1 MSSSDRR
8 HASEANPR
16 VRLSVIGIVVM
27 ALFCTLLARL
37 WFLQAGAGQKL
48 AAVATRNS
56 VRIVQTPGLRGR
68 LLDDKGRVLAQ
79 NRVENAILVD
89 RKITPQDL
97 RLVVAR
103 LAFMLQVPPAS
114 IEKRLNDKRISPY
127 RPVPVATG
135 VSIDAITVIKEH
147 QQDFPGV
154 EADQIPIRSYPGGSL
169 GAHVLGYTGEV
180 SDAELKQQRDA
191 HFQLGETVGKSGAE
205 QMFESELRGKP
216 QIDKIE
222 VDSRGKPL
230 RTVDERPAG
239 PGHDVQLTID
249 LDIQQT
255 AEQTLADAMR
265 QARGLR
271 DASAKSGSG
280 RFAAPAGSVVVLNAQ
295 DGSVVAMASN
305 PTYDPNEFLNG
316 IPTDQFKALN
326 DPANHFPLID
336 RAVQG
341 QYAPGSTWKTFSA
354 IAALDAGVTSP
365 GRVIN
370 DNGSIK
376 VGGFTFHNAGGARNG
391 AISLQK
397 ALTVSSDVYFYTLG
411 ADFWGRFHRGDTT
424 TGYAIQNTA
433 RTYGFGQPT
442 NVGLDGEAA
451 GRIPDEVFKK
461 DFNKN
466 QPNPRVKAENSIWLP
481 GDSVNLAVGQGDV
494 LVTPLQLA
502 RGYAAF
508 ANGGE
513 LLTPRLASQIRD
525 YDSPTVVRDLAP
537 HTVASTHL
545 DPAARSTILAG
556 LEGVPRTGTA
566 AQPFK
571 GFPFDKVSIA
581 GKTGTAEVNNK
592 STTSL
597 FVGIMPTD
605 NPQYVVAAV
614 VEEAGFGS
622 AVAAPIVRTILE
634 KLAGLAPSN
643 PLIAAP
649 KAID

>member
-1 MSSSDRR
+1 MSSSDSR

-16 VRLSVIGIVVM
+16 VRLSIIGVVVM
-27 ALFCTLLARL
+27 ALFCTLVARL

-97 RLVVAR
+97 KLVTAR
-103 LAFMLQVPPAS
+103 LAFVLQVPPAT
-114 IEKRLNDKRISPY
+114 IEKKINDKRISPY

-135 VSIDAITVIKEH
+135 VSIDNITFIKEH
-147 QQDFPGV
+147 QQLFPGV
-154 EADQIPIRSYPGGSL
+154 DADQIPIRSYPGGSL
-169 GAHVLGYTGEV
+169 AAHVLGYTGEV
-180 SDAELKQQRDA
+180 SDAELKQQHDA
-191 HFQLGETVGKSGAE
+191 RYQLGETVGKSGAE

-216 QIDKIE
+216 QVDKIE

-230 RTVDERPAG
+230 RTVDERPAV

-249 LDIQQT
+249 ADVQQT
-255 AEQTLADAMR
+255 VEQTLANAML
-265 QARGLR
+265 QVRGLK
-271 DASAKSGSG
+271 DSAKKGG

-305 PTYDPNEFLNG
+305 PTYDPNEFVNG
-316 IPTDQFKALN
+316 IPTDQFKTLN

-336 RAVQG
+336 RAIQG

-354 IAALDAGVTSP
+354 IAGLRTGVTSP

-376 VGGFTFHNAGGARNG
+376 VGGFTFRNAGGTRNG
-391 AISLQK
+391 SISLQK

-411 ADFWGRFHRGDTT
+411 ADFWGRFRRGDTA
-424 TGYAIQNTA
+424 TGYAIQDTA
-433 RTYGFGQPT
+433 RTFGFGEPT
-442 NVGLDGEAA
+442 NIGLDGEAA
-451 GRIPDEVFKK
+451 GRIPDEAFKK

-481 GDSVNLAVGQGDV
+481 GDSVNLAVGQGDL

-508 ANGGE
+508 ANGGN

-537 HTVASTHL
+537 HTLASTHL
-545 DPAARSTILAG
+545 DPAARSVILAG

-566 AQPFK
+566 AQPFR
-571 GFPFDKVSIA
+571 GFPFDKVPIA

-597 FVGIMPTD
+597 FVGILPAD

-622 AVAAPIVRTILE
+622 AVAAPIVRTIIE
-634 KLAGLAPSN
+634 KLAGLTPGN
-643 PLIAAP
+643 PVVAAP
-649 KAID
+649 RAID

>member
-1 MSSSDRR
+1 
-8 HASEANPR
+8 
-16 VRLSVIGIVVM
+16 
-27 ALFCTLLARL
+27 
-37 WFLQAGAGQKL
+37 
-48 AAVATRNS
+48 
-56 VRIVQTPGLRGR
+56 
-68 LLDDKGRVLAQ
+68 
-79 NRVENAILVD
+79 
-89 RKITPQDL
+89 
-97 RLVVAR
+97 
-103 LAFMLQVPPAS
+103 
-114 IEKRLNDKRISPY
+114 
-127 RPVPVATG
+127 
-135 VSIDAITVIKEH
+135 VSIDNITFTKEH
-147 QQDFPGV
+147 QQLFPGV
-154 EADQIPIRSYPGGSL
+154 DADQIPIRSYPGGSL
-169 GAHVLGYTGEV
+169 AAHVLGYTGEV

-191 HFQLGETVGKSGAE
+191 HYQLGETVGKSGAE

-216 QIDKIE
+216 QVDKIE

-230 RTVDERPAG
+230 RTVDESPAQ

-249 LDIQQT
+249 ADVQQT
-255 AEQTLADAMR
+255 VEQTLANAML
-265 QARGLR
+265 QVRGLK
-271 DASAKSGSG
+271 DSAMKGSH
-280 RFAAPAGSVVVLNAQ
+280 FAAPAGSVVVLNAQ

-305 PTYDPNEFLNG
+305 PTYDPNEFVNG

-336 RAVQG
+336 RATQG

-354 IAALDAGVTSP
+354 IAGLRTGVTSP

-376 VGGFTFHNAGGARNG
+376 VGGFTFRNAGGTRNG
-391 AISLQK
+391 SISLQK
-397 ALTVSSDVYFYTLG
+397 ALTVSSDVYFYTLC
-411 ADFWGRFHRGDTT
+411 ADFWGHFHRGDTA
-424 TGYAIQNTA
+424 TGYAIQDTA
-433 RTYGFGQPT
+433 RTFGFGEPT
-442 NVGLDGEAA
+442 NIGLDGEAA
-451 GRIPDEVFKK
+451 GRIPDEAFKK

-481 GDSVNLAVGQGDV
+481 GDSVNLAVGQGDL

-508 ANGGE
+508 ANGGN

-537 HTVASTHL
+537 HTLASTHL
-545 DPAARSTILAG
+545 DPAARSTILSG

-571 GFPFDKVSIA
+571 GFPFDQVPIA

-597 FVGIMPTD
+597 FVGILPAD

-622 AVAAPIVRTILE
+622 AVAAPIVRTIIE
-634 KLAGLAPSN
+634 KLAGLTPGN
-643 PLIAAP
+643 PVVAAP
-649 KAID
+649 RAID

>member
-16 VRLSVIGIVVM
+16 VRLSIIGIVVM

-56 VRIVQTPGLRGR
+56 VRTVQTPGLRGR

-89 RKITPQDL
+89 RKITPQEL
-97 RLVVAR
+97 KLVVAR
-103 LAFMLQVPPAS
+103 LAFVLQVPPAS
-114 IEKRLNDKRISPY
+114 IEKRINDKRISPY

-135 VSIDAITVIKEH
+135 VSIDAITFIKEH
-147 QQDFPGV
+147 QQFFPGV
-154 EADQIPIRSYPGGSL
+154 DADQIPIRSYPDGSL
-169 GAHVLGYTGEV
+169 AAHVLGYTGEV

-191 HFQLGETVGKSGAE
+191 HYQLGETVGKSGAE

-230 RTVDERPAG
+230 RTVDERSSV

-249 LDIQQT
+249 ADVQQT
-255 AEQTLADAMR
+255 VEQTLANAML
-265 QARGLR
+265 QVRGLG
-271 DASAKSGSG
+271 DSAKKGS

-305 PTYDPNEFLNG
+305 PTYDPNQFLNG

-336 RAVQG
+336 RAIQG

-354 IAALDAGVTSP
+354 IAGLQTGVTSP

-376 VGGFTFHNAGGARNG
+376 VGGFTFRNAGGTRNG

-411 ADFWGRFHRGDTT
+411 ADFWGRFHRGDTA
-424 TGYAIQNTA
+424 TGYAIQDTA
-433 RTYGFGQPT
+433 RTYGFGEPT
-442 NVGLDGEAA
+442 NIGLDGEAA
-451 GRIPDEVFKK
+451 GRIPDEAFKK

-481 GDSVNLAVGQGDV
+481 GDSVNLAVGQGDL

-508 ANGGE
+508 ANGGN
-513 LLTPRLASQIRD
+513 LLTPRLASQIHD

-537 HTVASTHL
+537 HTLASTHL

-571 GFPFDKVSIA
+571 GFPFDKVPIA

-597 FVGIMPTD
+597 FVGIMPAD

-622 AVAAPIVRTILE
+622 AVAAPIVRAIIE
-634 KLAGLAPSN
+634 KLAGLTPGN
-643 PLIAAP
+643 PVVAAP
-649 KAID
+649 RAID